1 MTTNIVD
8 SSSNWRDRL
17 ESLDDKSKD
26 LLLGAFLSRRFAT
39 LPLWLS
45 HPAYVSAFYGLLLSL
60 VLIFP
65 SLYGYGDSWLFQ
77 WIYESTLILFVCLLL
92 GFLSLIIVSIS
103 KRYPVKPPRFIL
115 YPMPFIGIAL
125 HSMNVGDL
133 FDISNTIV
141 WFFLLSPGPIYVH
154 LSWAPRWRLL
164 TQFERGENP
173 NLDNEIVE
181 EQSKEEMQPSEWDE
195 QLMEVVDEFSESE

>member
-1 MTTNIVD
+1 MD
-8 SSSNWRDRL
+8 SGSNWRDRL

-181 EQSKEEMQPSEWDE
+181 QQSEEEMQPSEWDE

>member
-1 MTTNIVD
+1 MD

>member
-1 MTTNIVD
+1 MDNG
-8 SSSNWRDRL
+8 SNWRDRL

-115 YPMPFIGIAL
+115 YPMPFVGIAL
-125 HSMNVGDL
+125 HSMNVGEL

-164 TQFERGENP
+164 TQFERGETP
-173 NLDNEIVE
+173 NLDDEIVE
-181 EQSKEEMQPSEWDE
+181 QQSEQEMQPSEWDE
-195 QLMEVVDEFSESE
+195 QLMEVVDEFSESK

>member
-1 MTTNIVD
+1 MDNG
-8 SSSNWRDRL
+8 SNWRDRL

-125 HSMNVGDL
+125 HSMNVGEL

-164 TQFERGENP
+164 TQFERGETP
-173 NLDNEIVE
+173 NLNDEIVE
-181 EQSKEEMQPSEWDE
+181 QQSEEEMQHSEWDE

>member
-1 MTTNIVD
+1 MD

-125 HSMNVGDL
+125 HSMNVGEL

>member
-1 MTTNIVD
+1 MDSD
-8 SSSNWRDRL
+8 SSWRNRL

-45 HPAYVSAFYGLLLSL
+45 HPAYVTAFYGVLLSL

-77 WIYESTLILFVCLLL
+77 WLYESMLIFLVCLIL

-103 KRYPVKPPRFIL
+103 KRYPVKPPRAIL

-125 HSMNVGDL
+125 HSLNVGDL

-164 TQFERGENP
+164 NQFERGENP
-173 NLDNEIVE
+173 ILNDDSVQEKTFDE
-181 EQSKEEMQPSEWDE
+181 ETSNEWDE